1 MAKRTLQSQRA
12 YRRVGNVFP
21 PGLIKWAKERL
32 RWAGSKEDARIWLGK
47 AGILS
52 FLSGSIAMMGY
63 IAGYNPIAT
72 PLTTGIAL
80 GLFIAGFLFT
90 SIMFYIKLFSDIT
103 DRTAKMEKVLPDFLL
118 LMVSNLRAGV
128 TPFAAY
134 VKSARPRFGGLY
146 FEIRRSAAKVSATA
160 SVVDALSEVSQHF
173 HSHMFNRTVNLFAK
187 GIRSGGRLSILLG
200 ASAEEVRRIQ
210 DLQAELL
217 SSTRIYKI
225 FLGFMVVIILP
236 FLLSISTIFVTV
248 FISIGASASSDTG
261 AVLPNVPT
269 FSGRILITPDQM
281 MQISIG
287 TLITT
292 SFLVSALVGIIARG
306 NLIFGLRY
314 FPLFAIASVM
324 FFFFSEQIISTMVGG
339 FGSFE

>member
-1 MAKRTLQSQRA
+1 MGRRTLASQRA
-12 YRRVGNVFP
+12 YRRVGNILP
-21 PGLIKWAKERL
+21 QGIINWATDRL
-32 RWAGSKEDARIWLGK
+32 RWAGRKEDARIWLGK

-52 FLSGSIAMMGY
+52 FLNGSVAMLAY

-72 PLTTGIAL
+72 PVTASVAF
-80 GLFIAGFLFT
+80 GLFIGGFLLT
-90 SIMFYIKLFSDIT
+90 SLMFYIKLFSDIT
-103 DRTAKMEKVLPDFLL
+103 DRTARMEKVLPDFLL

-134 VKSARPRFGGLY
+134 VKSARPRFGDLY

-160 SVVDALSEVSQHF
+160 SVVDALSEVSEHF
-173 HSHMFNRTVNLFAK
+173 RSHMFNRTVNLFAK

-210 DLQAELL
+210 DLQAELI

-225 FLGFMVVIILP
+225 FLAFMVIIILP

-248 FISIGASASSDTG
+248 FISIGASAGDTST
-261 AVLPNVPT
+261 ALPNVPT
-269 FSGRILITPDQM
+269 FSGRILITPNQM
-281 MQISIG
+281 MQISLS
-287 TLITT
+287 TLILT
-292 SFLVSALVGIIARG
+292 SLLVSALVGIIARG

-314 FPLFAIASVM
+314 FPLFAIASVL

-339 FGSFE
+339 FGGFD

>member
-1 MAKRTLQSQRA
+1 MGKRTLASQRA
-12 YRRVGNVFP
+12 YRRVGNVLP
-21 PGLIKWAKERL
+21 PGLIKWAKDRL
-32 RWAGSKEDARIWLGK
+32 RWAGRKEDARIWLGK

-52 FLSGSIAMMGY
+52 FLDGAIAMMSY
-63 IAGYNPIAT
+63 IILYDPIAT
-72 PLTTGIAL
+72 PLTASIAL
-80 GLFIAGFLFT
+80 GLFLAGFLVT
-90 SIMFYIKLFSDIT
+90 SLLFYIKLFSDIT
-103 DRTAKMEKVLPDFLL
+103 DRTARMEKVLPDFLL

-134 VKSARPRFGGLY
+134 VKSARPRFGDLY
-146 FEIRRSAAKVSATA
+146 FEIRKSAAKASASA
-160 SVVDALSEVSQHF
+160 SVVDALEEVGHNF
-173 HSHMFNRTVNLFAK
+173 NSHMFNRTVNLFAK

-210 DLQAELL
+210 DLQAELI

-225 FLGFMVVIILP
+225 FLAFMVVIILP

-248 FISIGASASSDTG
+248 FISIGASAGDTS

-269 FSGRILITPDQM
+269 FSGRILITPNQM
-281 MQISIG
+281 MQVSLG
-287 TLITT
+287 TLILT
-292 SFLVSALVGIIARG
+292 SLLVSGLVGIIARG
-306 NLIFGLRY
+306 NLVFGLRY

-339 FGSFE
+339 FGGFD

>member
-1 MAKRTLQSQRA
+1 MRRTLQSQRA

-21 PGLIKWAKERL
+21 QELIGWAKERL
-32 RWAGSKEDARIWLGK
+32 RWAGSDEDARIWLGK

-52 FLSGSIAMMGY
+52 FLNGSVAMMAYIVGY
-63 IAGYNPIAT
+63 DPIAT
-72 PLTTGIAL
+72 PLTIGIAL
-80 GLFIAGFLFT
+80 GLFILGFVVT
-90 SIMFYIKLFSDIT
+90 SLLFYIKLFSDIT

-248 FISIGASASSDTG
+248 FISIGASAGDTN

-269 FSGRILITPDQM
+269 FSGRILITPEQM

-287 TLITT
+287 TLIIT
-292 SFLVSALVGIIARG
+292 SLLVSGLVGIIARG

-314 FPLFAIASVM
+314 FPLFAVASVL

-339 FGSFE
+339 FGAFN